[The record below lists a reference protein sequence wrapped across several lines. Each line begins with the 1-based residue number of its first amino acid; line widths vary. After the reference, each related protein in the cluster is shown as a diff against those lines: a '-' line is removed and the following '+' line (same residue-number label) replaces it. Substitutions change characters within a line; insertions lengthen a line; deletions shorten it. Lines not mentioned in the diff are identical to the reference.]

1 MKDSF
6 WISTASSR
14 VLISLYFIFV
24 PMPIKYPEKEKSSKQ
39 RAVTSVTNSAPD
51 RDQLH
56 SPES

>member
-24 PMPIKYPEKEKSSKQ
+24 PMPTKYPEKPSKKEMGGGGGGGNTTKEQ
-39 RAVTSVTNSAPD
+39 
-51 RDQLH
+51 
-56 SPES
+56 